1 MESKPSMDQLPEV
14 PKKKKSSKLP
24 EVTFGSD
31 SQDAGI
37 TDQIS
42 ELLSNVARL
51 YRENQKLNEVIN
63 QLREESQSVYTELTN
78 QVLTLQAENSDLN
91 QTVNAIKAFN
101 TDIELQVL
109 RLASELE
116 RNKQTFNA
124 HTNNSQVS
132 ESRNDSEISNLR
144 EDLQEVRDLSTAV
157 QEQLAQLKQNPN
169 PSPVQ
174 DTTFL
179 AEAIRIAS
187 LPSPVLEHN
196 DKSSIK
202 KFYFKFE
209 EYKLLGGTR
218 PVSTLL
224 RKQVVDNH

>member
-1 MESKPSMDQLPEV
+1 MDQLLEV

-109 RLASELE
+109 RLAS
-116 RNKQTFNA
+116 
-124 HTNNSQVS
+124 
-132 ESRNDSEISNLR
+132 
-144 EDLQEVRDLSTAV
+144 
-157 QEQLAQLKQNPN
+157 
-169 PSPVQ
+169 
-174 DTTFL
+174 
-179 AEAIRIAS
+179 
-187 LPSPVLEHN
+187 
-196 DKSSIK
+196 
-202 KFYFKFE
+202 
-209 EYKLLGGTR
+209 
-218 PVSTLL
+218 
-224 RKQVVDNH
+224 